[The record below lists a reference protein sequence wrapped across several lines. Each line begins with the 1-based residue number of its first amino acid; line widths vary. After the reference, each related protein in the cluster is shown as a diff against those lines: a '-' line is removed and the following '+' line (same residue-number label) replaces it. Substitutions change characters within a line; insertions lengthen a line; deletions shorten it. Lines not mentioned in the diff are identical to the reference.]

1 MNEQNLYQQI
11 KIFSG
16 ETHGSTDY
24 DKEIIFVRGEE
35 ANQFAPLKYLSKKC
49 DDFNSKEQLFKVGF
63 VSDALD
69 LYDQPEFMGWFE
81 HQFNRKLKR
90 SEAKKIVIV
99 YKPDNKSIFDAI
111 ELVNKSYEVLRDQH
125 IILNNKNLPVQLGEW
140 YAKCVFGLEQLKST
154 SQRGFDFLLEG
165 KRVEIKV
172 EWGDASSPKGVKLRK
187 SLCDLSDFCIIM
199 YVARNF
205 RIREICFLDS
215 KFVLRKFGGKGHT
228 IFLKDSDVTQY
239 FFSSSLKHSDK
250 VSNPTALLKYST
262 PQFAMKISEAF
273 GS

>member
-1 MNEQNLYQQI
+1 MNLENLYEEVEV
-11 KIFSG
+11 FSK

-24 DKEIIFVRGEE
+24 FKETAFVRGKGE
-35 ANQFAPLKYLSKKC
+35 NDFAPLKYLCKKISEL
-49 DDFNSKEQLFKVGF
+49 DDKFSLLKKGF

-69 LYDQPEFMGWFE
+69 LYDQPAFSDWYE
-81 HQFNRKLKR
+81 HQFGRKLKR
-90 SEAKKIVIV
+90 SEAKKITII
-99 YKPDNKSIFDAI
+99 YLPDNKRIFDAI
-111 ELVNKSYEVLRDQH
+111 ELVNKSYDILRTEH

-140 YAKCVFGLEQLKST
+140 YAKAIFGLDQLKST

-187 SLCDLSDFCIIM
+187 SLADLSDYCIIM
-199 YVARNF
+199 YIAKNF

-215 KFVLRKFGGKGHT
+215 DFVTRKFGGKGHT

-239 FFSSSLKHSDK
+239 FFSSSLKHSNK
-250 VSNPTALLKYST
+250 VANPTALLKYST
-262 PQFAMKISEAF
+262 PTFAMKLTEAF
-273 GS
+273 

>member
-1 MNEQNLYQQI
+1 MNQEHLYQEI

-24 DKEIIFVRGEE
+24 DQESIFVSGEQKE
-35 ANQFAPLKYLSKKC
+35 QYAPLKYLCKK
-49 DDFNSKEQLFKVGF
+49 SEGLKGKEDLFKLGF
-63 VSDALD
+63 VCDALD
-69 LYDQPEFMGWFE
+69 LYDQPDFMNWFE

-90 SEAKKIVIV
+90 SEAKKIVII

-111 ELVNKSYEVLRDQH
+111 ELVNKSYEVLRNQH

-140 YAKCVFGLEQLKST
+140 YAKCVFGLDQLKST

-187 SLCDLSDFCIIM
+187 SLCDLSDFVIIV

-239 FFSSSLKHSDK
+239 FFSSSLKHADK
-250 VSNPTALLKYST
+250 VANSSALLRYST

-273 GS
+273 SS